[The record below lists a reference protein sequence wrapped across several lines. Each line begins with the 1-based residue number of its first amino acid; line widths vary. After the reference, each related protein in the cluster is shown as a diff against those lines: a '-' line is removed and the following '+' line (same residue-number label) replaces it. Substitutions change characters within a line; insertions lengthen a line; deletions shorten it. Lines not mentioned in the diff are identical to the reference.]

1 MDAYMREKRISI
13 EPKEL
18 EESTAER
25 NRKLRLTKGTK
36 KGRRWRTQEKER
48 SLIGINQ
55 ENITTGRKKIISPF
69 SKSDFTSIQLFKSI
83 PLFASEPCRTQFLK

>member
-1 MDAYMREKRISI
+1 MDAHMKEKWIGI

-18 EESTAER
+18 GQSSAER

-36 KGRRWRTQEKER
+36 KGRRQITQEKGR

-55 ENITTGRKKIISPF
+55 ENITIGEKKIISPF
-69 SKSDFTSIQLFKSI
+69 KKSDFTSIQLFKSL
-83 PLFASEPCRTQFLK
+83 PLFASEPCRTQF